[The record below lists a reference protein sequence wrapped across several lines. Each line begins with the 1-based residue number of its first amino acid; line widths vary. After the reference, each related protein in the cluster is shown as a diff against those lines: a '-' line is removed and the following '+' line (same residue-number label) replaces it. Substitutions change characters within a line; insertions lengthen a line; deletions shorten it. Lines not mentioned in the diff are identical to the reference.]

1 MNKKFFTTLIIVIG
15 LSAGFA
21 ACAKMPVQTTASSE
35 TEVEITE
42 ETTVITEPSSTTVQL
57 APIIVD
63 TPTPYPYVDN
73 VAPFFLK
80 ITRNPSITVGDEF
93 SIDDYISYIDNIDS
107 EVTLTIDG
115 SVDNSE
121 IGSYPLSLRIEDD
134 DGNYTTDSITV
145 SVVAPVEP
153 GSGGGGG
160 SYTYDTTAFSD
171 FISAYPGD
179 NVHYGIDVSVWQ
191 GDIDFEEVADSGCEF
206 VFIRA
211 GRSSG
216 GEFTEDDYFRSN
228 IAGATEAGLHVGVYV
243 YSSDNS
249 IEAVETLA
257 DRMIEMTEGY
267 NVDLPIVFDWEAFGR
282 FQQFSMSISDLND
295 LYSVFENRLE
305 AQGRN
310 AMLYSSKYYLDVVW
324 TEEGTNV
331 WLAHYTGHTDYD
343 GEFVVWQ
350 QSCTGRI
357 PGINADVDLDLWYGD
372 FPG

>member
-1 MNKKFFTTLIIVIG
+1 MNKKFFTTVLLTIG
-15 LSAGFA
+15 LSVSFV
-21 ACAKMPVQTTASSE
+21 ACSKAPAETTSVATTQESVAPTEASE
-35 TEVEITE
+35 TSTQA
-42 ETTVITEPSSTTVQL
+42 TVPL

-63 TPTPYPYVDN
+63 TPTPYPYVDT

-93 SIDDYISYIDNIDS
+93 SIDDYISYIDNTDPNVALIV
-107 EVTLTIDG
+107 EG
-115 SVDNSE
+115 SVDNSV
-121 IGSYPLSLRIEDD
+121 IGSYPLNLRIEDYS
-134 DGNYTTDSITV
+134 GNYTTDSITV

-160 SYTYDTTAFSD
+160 GSYDTTPFET
-171 FISAYPGD
+171 FMSAYPGD
-179 NVHYGIDVSVWQ
+179 DIHYGIDVSVWQ
-191 GDIDFEEVADSGCEF
+191 GDIDFNTVRDSGCEF

-249 IEAVETLA
+249 IEAVESLA
-257 DRMIEMTEGY
+257 DRMIEMTDGY
-267 NVDLPIVFDWEAFGR
+267 DVDLPIVFDWEAFGR
-282 FQQFSMSISDLND
+282 FQQFSMSINDLNA
-295 LYSVFENRLE
+295 LYTAFENRLE
-305 AQGRN
+305 AQGRE

-324 TEEGTNV
+324 AEEGSNV
-331 WLAHYTGHTDYD
+331 WLAHYNSHTDYT
-343 GEFVVWQ
+343 GEYIVWQ

-357 PGINADVDLDLWYGD
+357 PGINADVDMDLWYGD